1 MKATHSLKLA
11 SLMLL
16 AFCVA
21 APDAEA
27 QRRGSKKEDEREAQY
42 PDATR
47 EDPKGEFSPRLAKPV
62 TRLQKAY
69 EADGQEDKVI
79 AAAEEII
86 ANDKAKPYDRAMASL
101 LAGTAAIGMDDD
113 AKAIAYLA
121 EEGNPF
127 FGVATDPQ
135 GRNRVEWQ

>member
-21 APDAEA
+21 APEAEA
-27 QRRGSKKEDEREAQY
+27 QRDRRGKKEEREAQY

-69 EADGQEDKVI
+69 E
-79 AAAEEII
+79 
-86 ANDKAKPYDRAMASL
+86 
-101 LAGTAAIGMDDD
+101 
-113 AKAIAYLA
+113 
-121 EEGNPF
+121 
-127 FGVATDPQ
+127 
-135 GRNRVEWQ
+135 GRGIFP